1 MPDTPSATA
10 KFVTPTVSRGKIAH
24 TYDAIVIG
32 SGMSGGWAAKEF
44 CEHGL
49 KTLVLERGRNV
60 EHITDYPTAMLD
72 PWQMRDRGV
81 FSPQFK
87 RENPILTQCSGVFP
101 ANEHFFVKDQ
111 EHSYEQ
117 TKPFSWIRGYHVGGK
132 SLMWARWTQ
141 RWSDL
146 DFEANL
152 REGIAVDW
160 PIRYAD
166 LAPWYS
172 YVERFVGISGH
183 RDGLPQIPDGEFL
196 PPMDL
201 NCVEQ
206 HMKRTIESRW
216 PGRNLVISRSAN
228 LTKPVEGRGA
238 CQVRDRCSRGCPF
251 GGYFSANS
259 ATLPAAAATGNLTL
273 RPDSV
278 VHSIIYDEKQGRA
291 TGVRVID
298 AHTKETT
305 EYFANVIFVNAS
317 TINTT
322 LILLNSTS
330 TRFPNGLGNDSG
342 QLGHNLMDHNYRV
355 KVTARHEG
363 FQDKYYYGRRPTGAL
378 LPRFRNLGSDRQK
391 DFVRGYAFAV
401 FGSRGRGRVDENTP
415 PLGAEFKKAQTELG
429 DWHLWMNCMAEH
441 LPSHDNKITLSKTET
456 DAWGMPKM
464 IIDCEHKE
472 NELAMIKD
480 MLTTAGEMAEASG
493 FRDVNAWDSKEAP
506 GLGIHEMGT
515 ARMGRDPR
523 TSVLN
528 GFNQM
533 HAVKNV
539 FVTDGACMTSSAWQ
553 NPSLTYMTLTARAA
567 NHAIGELKK
576 HNL

>member
-1 MPDTPSATA
+1 MPDSPAPA
-10 KFVTPTVSRGKIAH
+10 KYATPTISLGKIAH

-32 SGMSGGWAAKEF
+32 SGMSGGWAAKEL

-60 EHITDYPTAMLD
+60 EHITHYPTAMLD
-72 PWQMRDRGV
+72 PWQMPHRGS
-81 FSPQFK
+81 FSPRFK
-87 RENPILTQCSGVFP
+87 KENPILTQCGGVFP
-101 ANEHFFVKDQ
+101 ANEHFFVKDH
-111 EHSYEQ
+111 EHAYEQ

-141 RWSDL
+141 RWSDI
-146 DFEANL
+146 DFDANL

-172 YVERFVGISGH
+172 YVEKFVGISGN

-201 NCVEQ
+201 TCVEQ
-206 HMKRTIESRW
+206 HMKETIESRW

-228 LTKPVEGRGA
+228 LTKPMEGRGA
-238 CQVRDRCSRGCPF
+238 CQYRDRCSRGCPF

-259 ATLPAAAATGNLTL
+259 ATLPAAAATGHLTL

-278 VHSIIYDEKQGRA
+278 VHSIIYDEQKGRA

-298 AHTKETT
+298 AHTKEMT
-305 EYFANVIFVNAS
+305 EYFARIIFVNAS

-322 LILLNSTS
+322 LVLLNSTS
-330 TRFPNGLGNDSG
+330 ARFPNGLGNDSG

-355 KVTARHEG
+355 KLTARHDG
-363 FQDKYYYGRRPTGAL
+363 FKDKYHYGRRPTGAL

-391 DFVRGYAFAV
+391 DFVRGYAFSV
-401 FGSRGRGRVDENTP
+401 FGSRGRGAADENTP
-415 PLGAEFKKAQTELG
+415 PIGAEFKQAQSAPG
-429 DWHLWMNCMAEH
+429 SWGLWMNCMAEH
-441 LPSHDNKITLSKTET
+441 LPHYDNKITLSKTEQ
-456 DAWGMPKM
+456 DAWGMPKLV
-464 IIDCEHKE
+464 IACEHRE

-480 MLTTAGEMAEASG
+480 MLMTAGEMAEASG
-493 FRDVNAWDSKEAP
+493 FRDVRPWDSKEAP

-567 NHAIGELKK
+567 NHAVEELKK
-576 HNL
+576 QNL

>member
-1 MPDTPSATA
+1 MPEASSA
-10 KFVTPTVSRGKIAH
+10 VPHISPRGKE
-24 TYDAIVIG
+24 TNSFDAIVIG
-32 SGMSGGWAAKEF
+32 SGMSGGWAAKEL
-44 CEHGL
+44 CEKGL

-60 EHITDYPTAMLD
+60 EHIKHYPTAMSESWEL
-72 PWQMRDRGV
+72 PHRGV
-81 FSPQFK
+81 FSPEFIRQ
-87 RENPILTQCSGVFP
+87 NPILTQCSGVFG
-101 ANEHFFVKDQ
+101 ANEHFFVKDA
-111 EHSYEQ
+111 EHPYEQ
-117 TKPFSWIRGYHVGGK
+117 VKPFSWIRGSQVGGK

-146 DFEANL
+146 DFEANA

-172 YVERFVGISGH
+172 YVEKFVGISGS

-196 PPMDL
+196 PPMEL
-201 NCVEQ
+201 NCIEQ
-206 HMKRTIESRW
+206 HMKSTIESRW
-216 PGRNLVISRSAN
+216 PGRNLVICRSAN
-228 LTKPVEGRGA
+228 LTKPMEGRGV
-238 CQVRDRCSRGCPF
+238 CMYRDRCSRGCPY

-259 ATLPAAAATGNLTL
+259 ATLPAAFATGNLTL

-278 VHSIIYDEKQGRA
+278 VHSVIYDDQKERA

-305 EYFANVIFVNAS
+305 EYFAKIIFVNAS
-317 TINTT
+317 TLNTS

-330 TRFPNGLGNDSG
+330 ERFPNGLGNDSG

-355 KVTARHEG
+355 KVTGRHEG

-378 LPRFRNLGSDRQK
+378 LPRFRNLGNDKQSD
-391 DFVRGYAFAV
+391 FLRGYSFAV
-401 FGSRGRGRVDENTP
+401 FGSRGRGNHDENTP
-415 PLGAEFKKAQTELG
+415 PIGAVFKKKSTELG
-429 DWHLWMNCMAEH
+429 NWNLWMNCMAEH
-441 LPSHDNKITLSKTET
+441 LPHYDNKITLSKTKT
-456 DAWGMPKM
+456 DAWGMPTM

-480 MLTTAGEMAEASG
+480 MIMTAGEMAEASG
-493 FRDVNAWDSKEAP
+493 FENVNAWDSKEAP

-515 ARMGRDPR
+515 ARMGRDPK

-528 GFNQM
+528 GHNQM

-539 FVTDGACMTSSAWQ
+539 FVTDGSCMTSSAWQ

-567 NHAIGELKK
+567 DYAVSELKK
-576 HNL
+576 QNL

>member
-1 MPDTPSATA
+1 MPDSPPAPA
-10 KFVTPTVSRGKIAH
+10 KFVAPTVSLGKIAH

-32 SGMSGGWAAKEF
+32 SGMSGGWAAKEL

-60 EHITDYPTAMLD
+60 EHITDYPTAMLE

-87 RENPILTQCSGVFP
+87 HDNPILTQCGSVFP
-101 ANEHFFVKDQ
+101 ANEHFFVKDHQ
-111 EHSYEQ
+111 HPYEQ
-117 TKPFSWIRGYHVGGK
+117 TKPFSWIRGYQVGGK

-166 LAPWYS
+166 IAPWYS
-172 YVERFVGISGH
+172 YVEKFVGISGN
-183 RDGLPQIPDGEFL
+183 RDGLAQIPDGEFL

-201 NCVEQ
+201 NCLEQ
-206 HMKRTIESRW
+206 HMKETIESRW

-238 CQVRDRCSRGCPF
+238 CQFRDRCSRGCPF

-273 RPDSV
+273 RPDTV
-278 VHSIIYDEKQGRA
+278 VHSILYDEQQGRA

-305 EYFANVIFVNAS
+305 EYFARLIFVNAS

-322 LILLNSTS
+322 LVLLNSTS
-330 TRFPNGLGNDSG
+330 PRFPHGLGNDSG
-342 QLGHNLMDHNYRV
+342 QLGRNLMDHNYRV

-378 LPRFRNLGSDRQK
+378 LPRFRNFGGDRQK
-391 DFVRGYAFAV
+391 DFLRGYAFAV
-401 FGSRGRGRVDENTP
+401 FGSRGRGHADETTP
-415 PLGAEFKKAQTELG
+415 PIGAEFKQAQTTLG
-429 DWHLWMNCMAEH
+429 DWHLWRNCMGEH
-441 LPSHDNKITLSKTET
+441 LPHPDNRITLSKTEA
-456 DAWGMPKM
+456 DAWGMPKLV
-464 IIDCEHKE
+464 IDCEYKD
-472 NELAMIKD
+472 NELAMLKD
-480 MLTTAGEMAEASG
+480 IMATAGEMAEASG
-493 FRDVNAWDSKEAP
+493 FRDIRVWDSQEVP

-515 ARMGRDPR
+515 ARMGRDPK

-539 FVTDGACMTSSAWQ
+539 FVTDGACMTSSACQ
-553 NPSLTYMTLTARAA
+553 NPSITYMALTARAA
-567 NHAIGELKK
+567 NHAVEELKK
-576 HNL
+576 QNL

>member
-1 MPDTPSATA
+1 MPDSPAASA
-10 KFVTPTVSRGKIAH
+10 KYVTPTVSLGKIAH

-32 SGMSGGWAAKEF
+32 SGMSGGWAAKEL

-60 EHITDYPTAMLD
+60 EHITDYPTAMLE

-87 RENPILTQCSGVFP
+87 RDNPILTQCGGVFP
-101 ANEHFFVKDQ
+101 ANEHFFVKDH
-111 EHSYEQ
+111 EHPYDQ
-117 TKPFSWIRGYHVGGK
+117 TKPFSWIRGYQVGGK

-152 REGIAVDW
+152 REGIGVDW

-166 LAPWYS
+166 IAPWYS
-172 YVERFVGISGH
+172 YVEKFVGISGN

-201 NCVEQ
+201 NCLEQ
-206 HMKRTIESRW
+206 HMKETIESRW

-238 CQVRDRCSRGCPF
+238 CQFRDRCSRGCPF
-251 GGYFSANS
+251 GGYFSSNS

-278 VHSIIYDEKQGRA
+278 VHSILYDEASGRA

-305 EYFANVIFVNAS
+305 EYFAKILFVNAS

-322 LILLNSTS
+322 LVLLNSTS
-330 TRFPNGLGNDSG
+330 PRFPHGLGNDSG
-342 QLGHNLMDHNYRV
+342 QLGRNLMDHNYRV

-378 LPRFRNLGSDRQK
+378 LPRFRNLGRDSQR
-391 DFVRGYAFAV
+391 DFLRGYAFAV
-401 FGSRGRGRVDENTP
+401 FGSRGRGHADETTP
-415 PLGAEFKKAQTELG
+415 PIGAEFKKAQTTLG
-429 DWHLWMNCMAEH
+429 DWHLWMNCMGEH
-441 LPSHDNKITLSKTET
+441 LPHPDNRITLSKTET
-456 DAWGMPKM
+456 DAWGMPKLV
-464 IIDCEHKE
+464 IDCEYKE
-472 NELAMIKD
+472 NELAMLKD
-480 MLTTAGEMAEASG
+480 IMATAGEMAEASG
-493 FRDVNAWDSKEAP
+493 FRDIRVWDSQEVP

-539 FVTDGACMTSSAWQ
+539 FVTDGACMTSSACQ
-553 NPSLTYMTLTARAA
+553 NPSITYMALTARAA
-567 NHAIGELKK
+567 HHAIDELKK
-576 HNL
+576 QNL